1 MMETNTM
8 TPEQTRNEKAAKTV
22 IKNLKAR
29 HFDAY
34 YCATKEE
41 AKDLVLSLI
50 PQSDTVGWGGSMT
63 IDALGIKDAL
73 RERGQTLFDRDN
85 AAPEERM
92 ELFKKSLT
100 ANTFLTGTNA
110 ITENGELI
118 NVDGTG
124 NRVAAIAFGPDSVI
138 VVTGMNKLTKTV
150 MDGAARARNYA
161 APVNAMRFGN
171 PTPCVETGCCADCI
185 SEKSI
190 CNVIVRTRMSKPA
203 GRIKVV
209 LVGESLGF

>member
-1 MMETNTM
+1 MNV
-8 TPEQTRNEKAAKTV
+8 EQMRNEKAAKV
-22 IKNLKAR
+22 VVKNLKAR

-34 YCATKEE
+34 YCTTKEE

-50 PQSDTVGWGGSMT
+50 PESDTVGWGGSMT
-63 IDALGIKDAL
+63 IDALGVKDEL
-73 RERGQTLFDRDN
+73 RKRGQTLFDRDTCK
-85 AAPEERM
+85 PEERM
-92 ELFKKSLT
+92 DMFKKSLT
-100 ANTFLTGTNA
+100 AGTFLTGTNA
-110 ITENGELI
+110 ITETGELI

-138 VVTGMNKLTKTV
+138 VVTGMNKLVKNV
-150 MDGAARARNYA
+150 MDGAARARNLA
-161 APVNAMRFGN
+161 APINAARFGN
-171 PTPCVETGCCADCI
+171 PTPCVETGCCADCL

-209 LVGESLGF
+209 LIGENLGF